1 MIGFSADLVPFFF
14 AFFLLAVFELSPTA
28 KPFRLYQSMIWA
40 VWKPRK
46 GHAEEIWQGEGFCRK
61 IQAVVMTKEAG

>member
-1 MIGFSADLVPFFF
+1 
-14 AFFLLAVFELSPTA
+14 
-28 KPFRLYQSMIWA
+28 MIWA

-61 IQAVVMTKEAG
+61 IQAVVTKEAG